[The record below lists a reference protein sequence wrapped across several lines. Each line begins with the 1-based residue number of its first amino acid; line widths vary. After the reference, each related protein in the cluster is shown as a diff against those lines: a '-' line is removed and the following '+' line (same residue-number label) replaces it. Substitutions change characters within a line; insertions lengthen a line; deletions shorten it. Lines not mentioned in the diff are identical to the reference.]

1 MSRYAALSRSK
12 RRALIRAHAQKL
24 RGAPTPAESRFWEAV
39 RGRRLGVQFRRQY
52 PIGECI
58 ADFYLPSARLIIEI
72 DGSWHRDR
80 RALDARRDRR
90 LVRAGYRVVRFT
102 NRQVL
107 DQLGAV
113 LDVVRAALA
122 VP

>member
-1 MSRYAALSRSK
+1 MSRYAAQSRSK
-12 RRALIRAHAQKL
+12 RRALIQGRAQAL
-24 RGAPTPAESRFWEAV
+24 RGAPTPAESRFWDAV
-39 RGRRLGVQFRRQY
+39 RGRRLGVQFRRQH

-58 ADFYLPSARLIIEI
+58 ADFYVPSARLVIEI

-80 RALDARRDRR
+80 GALDAGRDRR
-90 LVRAGYRVVRFT
+90 LVRAGYRVLRFT

-113 LDVVRAALA
+113 LDAVRAAL
-122 VP
+122 